1 MNQINSKV
9 ILNIE
14 IEDLELISKLN
25 ILSQELSI
33 ELNELVLYSIKKI
46 IYDIEYIRELRN

>member
-1 MNQINSKV
+1 MKSINNNI

-25 ILSQELSI
+25 VFSQQLAIS
-33 ELNELVLYSIKKI
+33 LNELVLYSIKKFI
-46 IYDIEYIRELRN
+46 ILNI